1 MAARTPKQIANH
13 AQIITDR
20 IISDLYDF
28 IEMHDVD
35 KAAIAHKINVS
46 RTSISTRLSKTR
58 EPKLSSL
65 LKIVAAIED
74 LTGSRF
80 EPPTLTREKPASN
93 AKFMGKVKTATAGEK
108 IEAGDFI
115 YISEDGKALK
125 ADRTKIDNH

>member
-1 MAARTPKQIANH
+1 MARTPKQIAQH

-46 RTSISTRLSKTR
+46 RTSISNRLSKTR

-74 LTGSRF
+74 LTGARF
-80 EPPTLTREKPASN
+80 EQPTFTREKGASN
-93 AKFMGKVKTATAGEK
+93 AKFKGEATTATAGEK
-108 IEAGDFI
+108 IEAGDFV